1 MSEPVISVVIPTH
14 NRVGM
19 VPEAV
24 QSVVQERSVPIEV
37 LVVDDA
43 SSDGTA
49 RWLATQRDERLRWWS
64 LDPGRG
70 GSGAR
75 NLGLAEARGEH
86 VLFLDDDDILRP
98 GALPRLLVALHD
110 DPAAARAMG
119 SYSRF
124 GDDVRRAHS
133 VHPRITVRR
142 PIWKEELFRWN
153 GPPGAILWRTRV
165 VRDAGGWTEGLR
177 RAEDTD
183 LNLRTW
189 RHRAIVLPTPVI
201 DYRYHRT
208 QVPLSEFWPIDREV
222 RLRFIDSLPDAERV
236 EARRL
241 FAAREVFQTGLELY
255 DDRSHRAAARQFVR
269 AARLAPDMFRSPLLG
284 PWLAF
289 VTAKA
294 FALATVPDSILQRA
308 LDERHRRRGYVPDNR
323 RAPEDRD
330 APTLG

>member
-14 NRVGM
+14 NRAAM

-24 QSVVQERSVPIEV
+24 RSVLQERSLPLEV

-43 SSDGTA
+43 SRDGTA
-49 RWLATQRDERLRWWS
+49 GWLATQRDERLRWWS

-75 NLGLAEARGEH
+75 NHGLSAARGEH

-98 GALPRLLVALHD
+98 GALPLLFAALHA

-119 SYSRF
+119 GYHRF
-124 GDDVRRAHS
+124 GDDVRAVRS

-153 GPPGAILWRTRV
+153 GPPGAILWRAQV
-165 VRDAGGWTEGLR
+165 VRDVGGWNEALR

-183 LNLRTW
+183 LNLRAW
-189 RHRAIVLPTPVI
+189 RHRTIVVPHPVI

-208 QVPLSEFWPIDREV
+208 QVPLSEFWPIDRQV
-222 RLRFIDSLPDAERV
+222 RLHFIESLPDVERV
-236 EARRL
+236 EGRRL
-241 FAAREVFQTGLELY
+241 FAAREIFQTGLELY
-255 DDRSHRAAARQFVR
+255 DDRAHGAAAREFVR

-284 PWLAF
+284 PWLAS

-294 FALATVPDSILQRA
+294 FALAAVPDVIRQRA
-308 LDERHRRRGYVPDNR
+308 LDGRRRRRGFVPDNR
-323 RAPEDRD
+323 RAPADRD
-330 APTLG
+330 ATTLG